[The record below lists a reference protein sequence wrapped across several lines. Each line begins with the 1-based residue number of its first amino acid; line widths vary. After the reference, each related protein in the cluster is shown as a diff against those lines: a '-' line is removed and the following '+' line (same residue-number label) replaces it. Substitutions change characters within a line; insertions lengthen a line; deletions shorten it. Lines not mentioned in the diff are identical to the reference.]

1 MTNFKKKSR
10 EDRIFH
16 IVNTMIMILIAIV
29 MVYPLYYIV
38 LASVTDPKIVNTGKL
53 LLLPEKIYL
62 EGYKAA
68 FE

>member
-53 LLLPEKIYL
+53 LL
-62 EGYKAA
+62 
-68 FE
+68 